1 MSGLSIGETLVSGFC
16 LVVRRPLA
24 VLLWGLVFTA
34 ITILPLALVF
44 GPLLSG
50 LPALV
55 RALQQGGQATD
66 VSEAVAM
73 RLAGGVLLAV
83 PLLAIAV
90 LVAHATITGAV
101 YRSVL
106 EPAKHGFA
114 SLRFGPQELWLI
126 LLLFARGAVFGV
138 LGGAVMLGAGLICAL
153 GLLLSGWL
161 PQPWAGVVRAPFFI
175 AAVLGAVATGVWV
188 WLRLSLA
195 GPMTFAEGQFRLF
208 ESWTLTRGH
217 VKELLGLG
225 GLLLVIRQGLPLM
238 IVLPVYVCVALL
250 AATSVGFVDFGR
262 VGSAPFGGEVDVG
275 ALLAAAAPVVLIAI
289 LIGMLA
295 IGALQA
301 VFLAP
306 WAVAYREL
314 SRNAKP
320 GHPPVF

>member
-1 MSGLSIGETLVSGFC
+1 MSGLSIGETLVSGFG

-44 GPLLSG
+44 APLLSG

-55 RALQQGGQATD
+55 RAVQQGGQAAD
-66 VSEAVAM
+66 VSDAVAM
-73 RLAGGVLLAV
+73 RLAGGVLLAL

-101 YRSVL
+101 FRAVL
-106 EPAKHGFA
+106 EPAKHDFA
-114 SLRFGPQELWLI
+114 SLRFGGQELWLI
-126 LLLFARGAVFGV
+126 LLAAARWVVFGF
-138 LGGAVMLGAGLICAL
+138 LGGAIMLGAGLLCAL
-153 GLLLSGWL
+153 GLLVSAWL

-175 AAVLGAVATGVWV
+175 AAAFGSVATVVWV

-195 GPMTFAEGQFRLF
+195 GPMTFAERQFRLF

-217 VKELLGLG
+217 MKALLGLG
-225 GLLLVIRQGLPLM
+225 GLLLVIRQGLP
-238 IVLPVYVCVALL
+238 ILL
-250 AATSVGFVDFGR
+250 AFLIYGCVLLLATTSIGFVDFGR
-262 VGSAPFGGEVDVG
+262 VGAAPFGGQADAR
-275 ALLAAAAPVVLIAI
+275 ALLAAATPVVLIAI
-289 LIGMLA
+289 LIAMLA

-320 GHPPVF
+320 EHPPVF